1 MSVFVYQS
9 FQLKQDNF
17 VEALKT
23 LRMIQ
28 NYRNENYQ
36 HKIELLSPIS
46 GDDHTYAFLSTYEG
60 LAEMELQNKKMF
72 EDEEYKKLIEQFFL
86 EDIVQGSM
94 NTQLLRSITGL
105 KSDSSEKKK

>member
-17 VEALKT
+17 VEALKN

-28 NYRNENYQ
+28 NFRNENYQ

-94 NTQLLRSITGL
+94 NTQLFRSITGL
-105 KSDSSEKKK
+105 KNDTSEKKK